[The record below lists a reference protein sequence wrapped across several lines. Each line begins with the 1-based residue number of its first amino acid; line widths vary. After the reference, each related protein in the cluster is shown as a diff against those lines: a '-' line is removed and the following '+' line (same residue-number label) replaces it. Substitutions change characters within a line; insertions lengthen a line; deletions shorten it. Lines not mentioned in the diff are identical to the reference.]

1 MKIKIKDNVE
11 TLYYKNTTSPN
22 YHYAEMLSMVEGQTL
37 DVDTEYLFVDQYNT
51 LPIPGVSTNGM
62 RIFDVYVEEVIDDER
77 PGKAR
82 CEWCGKTSNNVK
94 SCTHCNKS
102 DYLTIF

>member
-1 MKIKIKDNVE
+1 MKIKIKDNAE
-11 TLYYKNTTSPN
+11 TLYYKDTTSPN
-22 YHYAEMLSMVEGQTL
+22 SHYAEMLSMVEGQTL

-62 RIFDVYVEEVIDDER
+62 RIFDAYVEEVIDDER

-82 CEWCGKTSNNVK
+82 CKWCGKTSNNVK
-94 SCTHCNKS
+94 SCTHCDRS